1 MDKNKINE
9 NDSRDSLMAHFQ
21 KINIF
26 GSSNVGKSSLILSI
40 EKYLEKDFKIE
51 VKEKENKEEQPQ
63 PEIEEN
69 TGEEEQNLPPPKLI
83 QQLKRVNISYN
94 EKSELF
100 LDLYETNIDNL
111 EFLKHNIDTLIT
123 YSECLIFMIDI
134 ASINSFTSISQLL
147 PLIAEIYKDKDNN
160 DKPPMILINN
170 KNDLETSREVSGF
183 EIKEFI
189 DQYPGMINI
198 ELSLLEKNS
207 FQEFFQKLV
216 EILKNEE
223 KKDIYDHI
231 HLVKIKNPPSI
242 QKNEEEKA
250 NLAELSL
257 NLFLL
262 GSSTVGKTSFIKK
275 FLKFDY
281 FENHLS
287 TLGIDVEK
295 ISAKIGD
302 NYLKVELWDTAGQER
317 LRSIP
322 KRYYSKGDGFL
333 LLYDVTNKSTYDDV
347 TGWIKDIREARG
359 TNNINGVN
367 DKKSSNEVLFLIGN
381 KIDEITKRVIP
392 KSEAQKLADSF
403 GVSYFEVSCK
413 DGVNV
418 YEVLCKLIFEAVSFV
433 KGSNQNFK
441 ISGQKAKKSKKKK
454 FC

>member
-1 MDKNKINE
+1 MDKNTLNE
-9 NDSRDSLMAHFQ
+9 NNKRDSQMAHFQ

-26 GSSNVGKSSLILSI
+26 GSSNVGKSSFILSI
-40 EKYLEKDFKIE
+40 EKYLENDFKIE
-51 VKEKENKEEQPQ
+51 VKDGEKKEDQVQPEEEENSGEEQK
-63 PEIEEN
+63 
-69 TGEEEQNLPPPKLI
+69 TLPPKLI
-83 QQLKRVNISYN
+83 QQLKRLNITYN
-94 EKSELF
+94 KTTELY

-111 EFLKHNIDTLIT
+111 EFIKNNIETLII

-134 ASINSFTSISQLL
+134 SSINSFTSISQLL
-147 PLIAEIYKDKDNN
+147 PIISEI
-160 DKPPMILINN
+160 N
-170 KNDLETSREVSGF
+170 KNNNNPPPIILLSNKTDLEASREVSGF

-189 DQYPGMINI
+189 DQYPGIINL
-198 ELSLLEKNS
+198 ELSLLDKNS
-207 FQEFFQKLV
+207 FNEFLQKFV
-216 EILKNEE
+216 EILKKEE

-231 HLVKIKNPPSI
+231 HLVKIKHPPTI
-242 QKNEEEKA
+242 VKGENENA
-250 NLAELSL
+250 NLDELSL

-275 FLKFDY
+275 ILKFEL
-281 FENHLS
+281 FENNLS

-295 ISAKIGD
+295 ISAKVGN
-302 NYLKVELWDTAGQER
+302 NYVKVELWDTAGQER

-333 LLYDVTNKSTYDDV
+333 LLFDVTNKSTYEDV

-381 KIDEITKRVIP
+381 KIDETKKRVIT
-392 KSEAQKLADSF
+392 KGEAKQLADNY

-418 YEVLCKLIFEAVSFV
+418 YEVLCKLIFEAFSFA

-441 ISGQKAKKSKKKK
+441 LNGQQDQKSKKKK
-454 FC
+454 CC

>member
-1 MDKNKINE
+1 MEKNTIKG
-9 NDSRDSLMAHFQ
+9 NDSRDSQMAHFQ

-40 EKYLEKDFKIE
+40 EKYLENDFKIE
-51 VKEKENKEEQPQ
+51 VKEEEKEEDQPQ
-63 PEIEEN
+63 PES
-69 TGEEEQNLPPPKLI
+69 GEKSGEDIKNLPPPNLV
-83 QQLKRVNISYN
+83 QQLKRINITYN
-94 EKSELF
+94 KNTELY

-111 EFLKHNIDTLIT
+111 EFLKNNIDTLIT

-134 ASINSFTSISQLL
+134 TSINSFTSISQLL
-147 PLIAEIYKDKDNN
+147 PLISEIYKKNN
-160 DKPPMILINN
+160 SPPPMILISN
-170 KNDLETSREVSGF
+170 KTDLETSREVSGF
-183 EIKEFI
+183 ELKEFI
-189 DQYPGMINI
+189 DQYPGMINL
-198 ELSLLEKNS
+198 ELSLVDKNS
-207 FQEFFQKLV
+207 FNDFFQKLV
-216 EILKNEE
+216 EILKKEE

-231 HLVKIKNPPSI
+231 HLVKVKHPPSFV
-242 QKNEEEKA
+242 KEGNEKTNFED
-250 NLAELSL
+250 LGL

-275 FLKFDY
+275 ILKFEQ
-281 FENHLS
+281 FENNIT

-295 ISAKIGD
+295 ICAKVGD
-302 NYLKVELWDTAGQER
+302 NYVRVELWDTAGQER

>member
-1 MDKNKINE
+1 MEKNNIKG
-9 NDSRDSLMAHFQ
+9 NDSRDSQMAHFL

-40 EKYLEKDFKIE
+40 EKYLDNDFKIE
-51 VKEKENKEEQPQ
+51 VKEEEKKEENIQ
-63 PEIEEN
+63 PEAEEKS
-69 TGEEEQNLPPPKLI
+69 GEDKKNIPSPKLV
-83 QQLKRVNISYN
+83 QQIKRINITYN
-94 EKSELF
+94 KTTELY

-111 EFLKHNIDTLIT
+111 EFLKNNIETLIT

-134 ASINSFTSISQLL
+134 TSPSSFTSITQLL
-147 PLIAEIYKDKDNN
+147 PIISEINKNN
-160 DKPPMILINN
+160 NNKPPMILISN
-170 KNDLETSREVSGF
+170 KNDLEPSREVSGF

-189 DQYPGMINI
+189 DQYPSMINLD
-198 ELSLLEKNS
+198 LSLLEKNS
-207 FQEFFQKLV
+207 FNDFFQKLV
-216 EILKNEE
+216 DILKKEE
-223 KKDIYDHI
+223 KKAIYDHI
-231 HLVKIKNPPSI
+231 HLVKIKHPPSI
-242 QKNEEEKA
+242 VKEDNENAKFDDI
-250 NLAELSL
+250 SL

-262 GSSTVGKTSFIKK
+262 GSSTVGKTTFIKK
-275 FLKFDY
+275 ILKFEF
-281 FENHLS
+281 FENNLS

-295 ISAKIGD
+295 ISAKVGD

-333 LLYDVTNKSTYDDV
+333 LLFDVTNKSTFDDV
-347 TGWIKDIREARG
+347 SGWIKDIREARG

-381 KIDEITKRVIP
+381 KIDETKKRVIS
-392 KSEAQKLADSF
+392 KNEAKQLADSF

-418 YEVLCKLIFEAVSFV
+418 YEVLCKLIFEAFSFV

-441 ISGQKAKKSKKKK
+441 LNGKKEQKSKKKK

>member
-51 VKEKENKEEQPQ
+51 VKEEENKEEQPQ
-63 PEIEEN
+63 PEKEEN
-69 TGEEEQNLPPPKLI
+69 TGEEGQNLPPPKLI
-83 QQLKRVNISYN
+83 QQLKRVNLSYN

-242 QKNEEEKA
+242 QKHEEEKA

-275 FLKFDY
+275 FLKFD
-281 FENHLS
+281 
-287 TLGIDVEK
+287 
-295 ISAKIGD
+295 
-302 NYLKVELWDTAGQER
+302 
-317 LRSIP
+317 
-322 KRYYSKGDGFL
+322 
-333 LLYDVTNKSTYDDV
+333 VTNKSTYDDV

-359 TNNINGVN
+359 TSNINGVN
-367 DKKSSNEVLFLIGN
+367 DKKSSNEILFLIGN
-381 KIDEITKRVIP
+381 KIDEVKKRVVS
-392 KSEAQKLADSF
+392 KEEAKQLADSF

-418 YEVLCKLIFEAVSFV
+418 YEVLCKLIFEAFSFA

-441 ISGQKAKKSKKKK
+441 LNGKTKKSKKKK

>member
-51 VKEKENKEEQPQ
+51 IKEEENKEEQPQ
-63 PEIEEN
+63 PEKEEN
-69 TGEEEQNLPPPKLI
+69 TGEEGQNLPPPKLI
-83 QQLKRVNISYN
+83 QQLKRVNLSYN

-160 DKPPMILINN
+160 DKPPMILISN

-242 QKNEEEKA
+242 QKHEEEKA

-359 TNNINGVN
+359 TSNINGVN
-367 DKKSSNEVLFLIGN
+367 DKKSSNEILFLIGN
-381 KIDEITKRVIP
+381 KIDEVKKRVVS
-392 KSEAQKLADSF
+392 KEEAKQLADSF

-418 YEVLCKLIFEAVSFV
+418 YEVLCKLIFEAFSFA

-441 ISGQKAKKSKKKK
+441 LNGKTKKSKKKK